1 MAPVILHGRGITVA
15 VRNRTSAEE
24 SNVRIQDE
32 DLLSRQKKIHAM
44 QRTAA
49 ITVIV
54 KGKIPA
60 PRKAVDTR
68 VAVSRRKIS
77 ILFP

>member
-24 SNVRIQDE
+24 SNVMILDE
-32 DLLSRQKKIHAM
+32 GLLSRQKKMHAM

-49 ITVIV
+49 ITAIV
-54 KGKIPA
+54 KGNIPA
-60 PRKAVDTR
+60 PRKAVETR
-68 VAVSRRKIS
+68 VTVSSMKIS
-77 ILFP
+77 I